1 MNREMTLELG
11 EFSRAAMEAQA
22 RRQGLDVATLLARSA
37 QYYILERPSERLSA
51 RVPSFVHSDTA
62 GEHGLPLGV
71 TIELDDGH
79 WHELRLGRGARGD
92 LRRATIRAR
101 RPALPRR
108 ASSQAASLR
117 GCSSRLKPG
126 AERTRDQA
134 LAVSGPE
141 SRSRSA
147 TWSAFRPRW

>member
-1 MNREMTLELG
+1 MAAAFPLVQALTSSSRMNREMTLELG

-79 WHELRLGRGARGD
+79 WHELGSAAAREGISVERLFEHAALLFLADLESGRVAAR
-92 LRRATIRAR
+92 L
-101 RPALPRR
+101 LE
-108 ASSQAASLR
+108 S
-117 GCSSRLKPG
+117 
-126 AERTRDQA
+126 AETGR
-134 LAVSGPE
+134 
-141 SRSRSA
+141 
-147 TWSAFRPRW
+147 